1 MLSPV
6 AKKRVFLL
14 LSATEPALVTA
25 DRPHRG
31 ESGRQRVPEETKSF
45 PVQAAWWF
53 PLENL
58 GYLWGPCP
66 LGLELY
72 SENPG
77 PINCRG
83 RCRVLRGSE
92 RVREVGEGPAGSPVP
107 QPLFIYFLWLWEW
120 NLGLSHCRPTLYH

>member
-1 MLSPV
+1 MINWILYAVPGCQET
-6 AKKRVFLL
+6 VFLL

-25 DRPHRG
+25 NRPHRGVPG
-31 ESGRQRVPEETKSF
+31 ESGRQKVPEETKSF

-58 GYLWGPCP
+58 GYLWSPCP

-77 PINCRG
+77 PISSQG
-83 RCRVLRGSE
+83 RCRVLR
-92 RVREVGEGPAGSPVP
+92 R
-107 QPLFIYFLWLWEW
+107 
-120 NLGLSHCRPTLYH
+120 T